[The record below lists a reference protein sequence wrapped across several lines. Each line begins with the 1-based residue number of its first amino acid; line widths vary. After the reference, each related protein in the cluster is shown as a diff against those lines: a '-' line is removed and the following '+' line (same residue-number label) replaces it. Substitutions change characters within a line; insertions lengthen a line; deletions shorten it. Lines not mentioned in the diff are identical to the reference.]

1 MISDYM
7 YEMLHNWA
15 RWATYGSGVGG
26 RCRSIEHRYVPE
38 SDIEKR
44 VSSSIPVNNA
54 DAVRVEKALVDK
66 AMPKKSKAIIIGKFA
81 YRQSDVYCARS
92 NGISMAKF
100 DDEMAKAVKIV
111 ENRIKL
117 K

>member
-1 MISDYM
+1 MISEYM

-15 RWATYGSGVGG
+15 RWATDGNKRA
-26 RCRSIEHRYVPE
+26 RCRSIEHRYIPE
-38 SDIEKR
+38 SDIEKA

-54 DAVRVEKALVDK
+54 DAVRIERALVDK
-66 AMPKKSKAIIIGKFA
+66 AMPKKSKAIIVGKFA

-111 ENRIKL
+111 ENRIKS